1 MNSMD
6 AKQLFARTP
15 PVKLFLKAAIPGAV
29 SMLAS
34 ALYQTLDGIFVGNF
48 VGATAFAALN
58 LAMPLVIINFALADL
73 IGVGAAVPI
82 SVCLGRR
89 EPERANRIFSCACLL
104 IFLAGIATGTALY
117 AAAPW
122 LIAAMGARGAFA
134 EMAVAYLRVYALCSP
149 VTTIVFAMDNFW
161 RICGWIRGSM
171 GLNLLMS
178 ALSGTLEFWFLGVL
192 GWGIG
197 AAALATCTGMFV
209 CAAVA
214 FVPFLRGRATLRL
227 CRPRMDARMLR
238 QIVMCG
244 SPNFLNNIAGRIASI
259 LFNLVLVHMGGETAV
274 SVYGVLMFADG
285 FIQPLLY
292 GACDSLQP
300 AVGFNWGAQKYSR
313 VRAIEKC
320 CYTASAAVS
329 VISAAVIMLIPGFI
343 ARLFLADAGGVIPDA
358 VFALRLFSL
367 TYVTRWLSFA
377 TQSYMLAVEKALPAS
392 VLSIATVLVFPLLLI
407 LALWPLGLTG
417 IWLNLPLTSALSGVL
432 ALLILKRLRGELSQ
446 PDAQN

>member
-1 MNSMD
+1 MD
-6 AKQLFARTP
+6 STNIFAKMPPLRLFFYAS
-15 PVKLFLKAAIPGAV
+15 IPGAV

-34 ALYQTLDGIFVGNF
+34 SLYQTIDGMLVGQYL
-48 VGATAFAALN
+48 GETAFAAIN
-58 LAMPLVIINFALADL
+58 LAMPFIIINFALADL
-73 IGVGAAVPI
+73 VGVGSAVPI
-82 SVCLGRR
+82 SVCLGRGQHR
-89 EPERANRIFSCACLL
+89 EACGIFSCACLL
-104 IFLAGIATGTALY
+104 IVAAAAAMGVVIY
-117 AAAPW
+117 AAAPL
-122 LIAAMGARGAFA
+122 LIELMGAEGEFA
-134 EMAVAYLRVYALCSP
+134 TLAVMYLRTYALCSP
-149 VTTIVFAMDNFW
+149 ATSIIFAVDNYL
-161 RICGWIRGSM
+161 RICGYIRGSM
-171 GLNLLMS
+171 LINILMS
-178 ALSGTLEFWFLGVL
+178 VLCMALEVLFLGVFK
-192 GWGIG
+192 WGIW
-197 AAALATCTGMFV
+197 AAALASSAGMFI
-209 CAAVA
+209 CTLIA
-214 FVPFLRGRATLRL
+214 FIPFFRGRALLRFT
-227 CRPRMDARMLR
+227 RPRFTAGMLK
-238 QIVMCG
+238 QIVSCG
-244 SPNFLNNIAGRIASI
+244 SPTFLNNIAGRITSI
-259 LFNLVLVHMGGETAV
+259 VINAILVRLGGQDAV
-274 SVYGVLMFADG
+274 SVYGVLMYVDG

-292 GACDSLQP
+292 GMCDSLQP
-300 AVGFNWGAQKYSR
+300 AVGFNWGARKFSR

-343 ARLFLADAGGVIPDA
+343 ARLFLADTGGVIPDA

>member
-1 MNSMD
+1 MD
-6 AKQLFARTP
+6 STTLFARTP
-15 PVKLFLKAAIPGAV
+15 PGRLFLLAAVPGAV

-34 ALYQTLDGIFVGNF
+34 SLYQTIDGVLVGQF
-48 VGATAFAALN
+48 LGQTAFAAVN
-58 LAMPLVIINFALADL
+58 LAMPFVIINFALADL
-73 IGVGAAVPI
+73 VGVGSAVPI
-82 SVCLGRR
+82 SVCLGRGD
-89 EPERANRIFSCACLL
+89 RAGANNLFTCACLAIVAL
-104 IFLAGIATGTALY
+104 GALTGAVMY

-122 LIAAMGARGAFA
+122 LIARMGAAGEFA
-134 EMAVAYLRVYALCSP
+134 RLAVQYLRTYALCSP
-149 VTTIVFAMDNFW
+149 AISIVFAMDNYL
-161 RICGWIRGSM
+161 RICGYIRGSM
-171 GLNLLMS
+171 VLNILMS
-178 ALSGTLEFWFLGVL
+178 VLCCGFEVLFLGVL
-192 GWGIG
+192 GWGVW
-197 AAALATCTGMFV
+197 AAALASSAGMFACV
-209 CAAVA
+209 LLAL
-214 FVPFLRGRATLRL
+214 VPFVRGRALLRF
-227 CRPRMDARMLR
+227 CRSRFSWRAARRILA
-238 QIVMCG
+238 CG
-244 SPNFLNNIAGRIASI
+244 SPSFLNNVAGRITSI
-259 LFNLVLVHMGGETAV
+259 LMNAILVRLGGETAV
-274 SVYGVLMFADG
+274 SVYGVLMYVDG

-292 GACDSLQP
+292 GMCDSLQP

>member
-1 MNSMD
+1 M
-6 AKQLFARTP
+6 
-15 PVKLFLKAAIPGAV
+15 LK
-29 SMLAS
+29 
-34 ALYQTLDGIFVGNF
+34 
-48 VGATAFAALN
+48 
-58 LAMPLVIINFALADL
+58 
-73 IGVGAAVPI
+73 
-82 SVCLGRR
+82 
-89 EPERANRIFSCACLL
+89 
-104 IFLAGIATGTALY
+104 
-117 AAAPW
+117 
-122 LIAAMGARGAFA
+122 
-134 EMAVAYLRVYALCSP
+134 
-149 VTTIVFAMDNFW
+149 
-161 RICGWIRGSM
+161 
-171 GLNLLMS
+171 
-178 ALSGTLEFWFLGVL
+178 
-192 GWGIG
+192 
-197 AAALATCTGMFV
+197 
-209 CAAVA
+209 
-214 FVPFLRGRATLRL
+214 
-227 CRPRMDARMLR
+227 
-238 QIVMCG
+238 QIVSCG
-244 SPNFLNNIAGRIASI
+244 SPTFLNNIAGRITSI
-259 LFNLVLVHMGGETAV
+259 VINAILVRLGGQDAV
-274 SVYGVLMFADG
+274 SVYGVLMYVDG

-292 GACDSLQP
+292 GMCDSLQP